1 MTPMFPARSLL
12 PVLLPL
18 SLAATPA
25 IADAADE
32 TITPGKV
39 TGAKQGEHPD
49 WFKESF
55 LDITEDV
62 DEAADEDRHVIL
74 FLEMNGCP
82 YCAKMLKENFAEAP
96 YRDFIQE
103 NFDVIAM
110 NIRGDREVAFDAET
124 TATEK
129 QLAEMLDVR
138 FTPTVIFLNQDNRPV
153 ARING
158 YRNIADFKQVLD
170 FVAGAAYQE
179 QDLAS
184 WLDAAK
190 AASDSDYQLRPDPRI
205 VEIAD
210 LSSVDGPL
218 ALLFEDR
225 ACVACDD
232 LHDGHLADPEVRKAL
247 EPFTLVRIDT
257 LSDAPITAPDG
268 TKTTQQALTDQLGVQ
283 YRPTLVLFDR
293 GKEIARIESMLY
305 RYHFTGLLEYVGQG
319 HYQEYPDSPFD
330 YINAKTARL
339 LAAGKDIAVSEDSD

>member
-1 MTPMFPARSLL
+1 MSLHRSLL
-12 PVLLPL
+12 VLLLPL
-18 SLAATPA
+18 LLIAAPT
-25 IADAADE
+25 IADTA
-32 TITPGKV
+32 TPGKV

-55 LDITEDV
+55 LDIAEDV
-62 DEAADEDRHVIL
+62 DEAADEGRHVIL

-96 YRDFIQE
+96 YRDFIQQ
-103 NFDVIAM
+103 NFDVIAL
-110 NIRGDREVAFDAET
+110 NIYGDREVAFDAET

-129 QLAEMLDVR
+129 QLADMLDVR
-138 FTPTVIFLNQDNRPV
+138 YTPTVIFLDEHNRPV

-170 FVAGAAYQE
+170 YVAGAAYRE

-184 WLDAAK
+184 WLDAAN
-190 AASDSDYQLRPDPRI
+190 AASDGVYQLREHPQLAE
-205 VEIAD
+205 VTD
-210 LSSVDGPL
+210 LSRVDGPL

-232 LHDGHLADPEVRKAL
+232 LHDGHLADPGVRKVL
-247 EPFTLVRIDT
+247 EAFTLVRIDT

-268 TKTTQQALTDQLGVQ
+268 TKTTQKALADQLGVE
-283 YRPTLVLFDR
+283 YRPTLVLFDG
-293 GKEIARIESMLY
+293 GKEIARIGSMLY

-319 HYQEYPDSPFD
+319 HYKDYPDSPFD
-330 YINAKTARL
+330 YIDAKTARL
-339 LAAGKDIAVSEDSD
+339 LAAGKDVAISEDSD